1 MCFFHRS
8 SFGHPR
14 HLATRP
20 RTSIQSQHWPKI
32 VCQICIRPV
41 SRHRLRTVIQAQ
53 DVGKADW
60 KGSRFLSQN
69 ACLGLRW
76 ECSFAPQVFNSSQ
89 RWIDE
94 ISFQPPFSG
103 PNSKRQGKAN
113 AVAFSST
120 VYTSFYGPCSSGLFS
135 FTSRKNEVRWVL
147 YFSNPFTF
155 FLNEIAECK
164 DSCTVKYIYGLHGLF
179 HLFRINVFLKSSIN
193 PFAKVC
199 P

>member
-1 MCFFHRS
+1 M
-8 SFGHPR
+8 
-14 HLATRP
+14 
-20 RTSIQSQHWPKI
+20 
-32 VCQICIRPV
+32 
-41 SRHRLRTVIQAQ
+41 
-53 DVGKADW
+53 GKADW

-94 ISFQPPFSG
+94 ISFQPPISG

-120 VYTSFYGPCSSGLFS
+120 VYTSFYGPWSDRLFG
-135 FTSRKNEVRWVL
+135 FTSRKNQVRWVL
-147 YFSNPFTF
+147 LLWFSNPSSLL
-155 FLNEIAECK
+155 LNEIAECK

-193 PFAKVC
+193 PFCESLSIKFVGKVVLLIDIETSHVRAINNKTLFSDNSKR
-199 P
+199 PAI